1 MYVIRK
7 DKSMTVKQWST
18 LSAFTLAAVLL
29 NGCINYAFEKQA
41 DGIVIELKKQ
51 KLTDPKMIKIQVC
64 TEDVFRVIAAP
75 ADSFSA
81 RPSLIVEKSSWQ
93 AVPFSVKEQGDAVHI
108 STAKITAKVSTQT
121 GEIVFYDQA
130 GRLILQEKPGGG
142 KIISAAQVMEEE
154 TYHIQQ
160 IFLSPKDEAFYG
172 LGQHQNN
179 IMNYKG
185 HNVDLWQHNI
195 VAAVPFLVSNRN
207 YGILWDNNSRTK
219 FGDIRDYQP
228 LSSLTLYDKQGNEGG
243 LTAEYYSTPGFQTL
257 VTSRSESVI
266 AHENLDELGGFPEGF
281 NYNRGSVRWSGEI
294 QSDPSTRLRTG
305 LSGVHTFRF
314 YSSHYAKVWLNG
326 ELVVDCWRQNWC
338 PWTHI
343 LSLPMEAGKRYPIKI
358 EWIPNGGYIGLRHLS
373 PPDEENKDTM
383 SLYSEVADQID
394 YYFIYGDNLDE
405 VISGYRK
412 ITGKA
417 PMMPKWAMGFWQCRE
432 RYKTQQELL
441 SVVKEFRKRQIPL
454 DNIVQDWF
462 YWPEDKWGDHDFDPA
477 RFPDPAGMVK
487 ELHEE
492 LNTHIM
498 ISVWPK
504 FYVGTEYYEQFK
516 EKGWLYMRNVQT
528 KQRDWVGPGYVSTFY
543 DPYSEGARELF
554 WKQIEEKLFRKG
566 FDAWWLDATEPDIHS
581 NLSMTELL
589 LRVGPTALGTSAR
602 YRNTYYLMNAK
613 GIYEGQRKSS
623 PNQRVFILTRSAYA
637 GQQRYSAATWSGD
650 IATRWY
656 DLKAQISAGLN
667 FCLSGIP
674 YWTMDIGGFAVEP
687 RYERNVK
694 DADLDEWRELNTR
707 WFQLGTF
714 CPLFRVHGQFPY
726 REMFN
731 IAPDD
736 LPAVPSNDRLFS
748 SAGYF
753 GQAGHPAYQT
763 MLAYDKLRYRLM
775 PYIYSLAGMV
785 THNDYTIMR
794 ALVMDFGHDKKVLN
808 IGDQFMF
815 GPALLINPVTEY
827 KARTRQVYLPAGAGW
842 YELKTGR
849 YLQGGQTIQADAPY
863 TDIPIFVKEGSII
876 PFGPAIQYTTERT
889 ADPIRLF
896 IYTGKDA
903 AFTLYEDENVNY
915 NYEKGAFSVIPFT
928 YNEENQS
935 LTIGARQ
942 GEFPGMLKERSFE
955 IVWVNKDKP
964 VGFDLEAVPAQTVR
978 YDGSELVIKQKNDR
992 Q

>member
-1 MYVIRK
+1 MHTIWEEK
-7 DKSMTVKQWST
+7 NMTIKHWRLLFILVAAL
-18 LSAFTLAAVLL
+18 LS
-29 NGCINYAFEKQA
+29 GRSNYAFERQA

-51 KLTDPKMIKIQVC
+51 KPTDADRMKIQVC
-64 TEDVFRVIAAP
+64 AENIFRVVAMPEAF
-75 ADSFSA
+75 SF
-81 RPSLIVEKSSWQ
+81 RPSLIIEKRDWD
-93 AVPFSVKEQGDAVHI
+93 AVPFSVQEEGDTIRI
-108 STAKITAKVSTQT
+108 STAKLTAEVSKKT
-121 GEIVFYDQA
+121 GEIAFYDKND
-130 GRLILQEKPGGG
+130 RVILQEKPGGG
-142 KIISAAQVMEEE
+142 KIISAAEVMGEQ
-154 TYHIQQ
+154 TWHIQQ
-160 IFLSPKDEAFYG
+160 VFKSPEDEAFYG

-185 HNVDLWQHNI
+185 HNVDLWQHNM
-195 VAAVPFLVSNRN
+195 VAVVPFLVSNRN

-228 LSSLTLYDKQGNEGG
+228 LSSLTLYDKEGNEGG
-243 LTAEYYSTPGFQTL
+243 LTAEYFKSTNFTEPL
-257 VTSRSESVI
+257 TSRCESVI
-266 AHENLDELGGFPEGF
+266 AHESLDEQGGFPEGF
-281 NYNRGSVRWSGEI
+281 NSGRGSVRWSGEI
-294 QSDPSTRLRTG
+294 KTG
-305 LSGVHTFRF
+305 QSGVHTFRF

-326 ELVVDCWRQNWC
+326 ELVVDSWRQNWC

-343 LSLPMEAGKRYPIKI
+343 LSLSMEAGKRYPIKI
-358 EWIPNGGYIGLRHLS
+358 EWVPNEGYIGLRYLS
-373 PPDEENKDTM
+373 PPKEEDKNTM

-394 YYFIYGDNLDE
+394 YYFIYGDNLDQ

-412 ITGKA
+412 NTGKA
-417 PMMPKWAMGFWQCRE
+417 PMMPKWSMGFWQCRE
-432 RYKTQQELL
+432 RYQTQEQLL
-441 SVVKEFRKRQIPL
+441 SVVKKFRERQIPL
-454 DNIVQDWF
+454 DSIVQDWF
-462 YWPEDKWGDHDFDPA
+462 YWPEDKWGSHDFDPN

-492 LNTHIM
+492 LHTHIM

-504 FYVGTEYYEQFK
+504 FYVGTKHYEQFK
-516 EKGWLYMRNVQT
+516 EKGWLYMRNVEK

-543 DPYSEGARELF
+543 DAYSEGARELF
-554 WKQIEEKLFRKG
+554 WKQIEEKLFSKG

-602 YRNTYYLMNAK
+602 YRNTYSLMNAK
-613 GIYEGQRKSS
+613 GIYEGQRQSK

-650 IATRWY
+650 VATRWY

-687 RYERNVK
+687 RFERNIK
-694 DADLDEWRELNTR
+694 EADLEEWRELNTR
-707 WFQLGTF
+707 WFQFGAF

-731 IAPDD
+731 LTPDD
-736 LPAVPSNDRLFS
+736 
-748 SAGYF
+748 
-753 GQAGHPAYQT
+753 HPAYQT

-775 PYIYSLAGMV
+775 PYIYSLTGMV

-794 ALVMDFGHDKKVLN
+794 ALVMDFGQDKNVSN

-827 KARTRQVYLPAGAGW
+827 KVRTRRVYLPAPLLASGKRQGGW

-849 YLQGGQTIQADAPY
+849 YFKGGQTIEAEAPY

-876 PFGPAIQYTTERT
+876 PFGPAIQYTTEKP
-889 ADPIRLF
+889 ADPIRLLV
-896 IYTGKDA
+896 YTGADG
-903 AFTLYEDENVNY
+903 AFTLYEDENINY
-915 NYEKGAFSVIPFT
+915 NYEKGAYSIILLK
-928 YNEENQS
+928 YDEDSHS

-942 GEFPGMLKERSFE
+942 GEFPGMLKERTFE
-955 IVWVNKDKP
+955 IIWISKENP
-964 VGFDLEAVPAQTVR
+964 AGLDLDGTVALFVD
-978 YDGSELVIKQKNDR
+978 YDGSELSISE
-992 Q
+992 